1 MEKLGAVD
9 ADKGSDGTS
18 ARKGARRTGL
28 RWRSLVHQ
36 VRDART
42 TTRMQGRPGQRAGL
56 LLLADGHRC
65 EDGCPRRLGR
75 GEVGS
80 MDLEVS
86 VVAGWCEGDPEGDLV
101 EWRREMGWMG
111 QTS

>member
-1 MEKLGAVD
+1 M
-9 ADKGSDGTS
+9 
-18 ARKGARRTGL
+18 
-28 RWRSLVHQ
+28 HQ

-42 TTRMQGRPGQRAGL
+42 TTRMQGRLGQRAGL

-86 VVAGWCEGDPEGDLV
+86 VVACWEEIPR
-101 EWRREMGWMG
+101 WEMSAAAVAGTNPLEFRVG
-111 QTS
+111 LFK